1 MRTLLLLLAVVVAGN
16 ISSTAYG
23 QAAVTR
29 VRVLDVLGDP
39 VSGAS
44 VVVTS
49 GDAVVRVV
57 LTGPDG
63 RADVGGPSG
72 LPAGPGVAWL
82 VSAPGFGDV
91 RADAPSSATGEVV
104 VTVRPAARSE
114 DVTVTAGRRA
124 VRGAELPAD
133 ATVLSRR
140 DLEVTAA
147 GTLDD
152 VLRLT
157 PGFSLFRRSSS
168 RTSNPT
174 TQGVTLRGLSASGAS
189 RTLVLADGVP
199 LNDPFGGWVSW
210 NRVPQ
215 VAIDRVE
222 VVRGGAS
229 DLYGADAA
237 GGVIQL
243 LSVEPV
249 STVVRALVE
258 GGGQGSGRLSTLVGS
273 RRGSWS
279 GSVSAER
286 TTTDGAIP
294 IAPEVR
300 GPIDTEAGMDSGVV
314 AVHATG
320 TVAGAWRASIRGQV
334 FDEDRKNG
342 TLLQDNDT
350 NQRQASADLA
360 GFGRWGDLR
369 VRAFSAGQGY
379 DQAFSAVNASRSSET
394 LSSRQRVASTMDGGA
409 VEYVRA
415 VRAVTLLAGGDVRQ
429 VEGDVIE
436 TRPMGAPTLANGR
449 QTFAGGFAQGT
460 WAPSSRWVVVT
471 GGRADRVNTASEPG
485 GERNITAFSPKA
497 SVVYTPGAGL
507 TARASVYRAF
517 RAPTLN
523 ERLRSFRVGNALT
536 QNNPALD
543 PERVAGGDA
552 SLAWER
558 RRTALR
564 ATVFSTRLDD
574 AVTNVTISSTPTLIT
589 RQRRNAGR
597 IASRG
602 LELEGRVQVV
612 DALSVA
618 GTLAWTRARFA
629 SSDEPGLAG
638 NRVPQV
644 PTAQGALDV
653 RWQPIAPTLLAL
665 QVRWTGPQF
674 DDDRNAFTL
683 RRSQVADL
691 LGEHRITGAVRGFVA
706 AENLFDAD
714 YDVGRTPLRT
724 VGTPR
729 RVRAG
734 LRLVF

>member
-1 MRTLLLLLAVVVAGN
+1 MRTLLLLLAVVVAGS

-57 LTGPDG
+57 LTGPDE

-72 LPAGPGVAWL
+72 LPAGLCVAWL
-82 VSAPGFGDV
+82 VSAPGFGGV

-379 DQAFSAVNASRSSET
+379 D
-394 LSSRQRVASTMDGGA
+394 
-409 VEYVRA
+409 
-415 VRAVTLLAGGDVRQ
+415 
-429 VEGDVIE
+429 
-436 TRPMGAPTLANGR
+436 
-449 QTFAGGFAQGT
+449 
-460 WAPSSRWVVVT
+460 
-471 GGRADRVNTASEPG
+471 
-485 GERNITAFSPKA
+485 
-497 SVVYTPGAGL
+497 
-507 TARASVYRAF
+507 
-517 RAPTLN
+517 
-523 ERLRSFRVGNALT
+523 
-536 QNNPALD
+536 
-543 PERVAGGDA
+543 
-552 SLAWER
+552 
-558 RRTALR
+558 
-564 ATVFSTRLDD
+564 
-574 AVTNVTISSTPTLIT
+574 
-589 RQRRNAGR
+589 
-597 IASRG
+597 
-602 LELEGRVQVV
+602 
-612 DALSVA
+612 
-618 GTLAWTRARFA
+618 
-629 SSDEPGLAG
+629 
-638 NRVPQV
+638 
-644 PTAQGALDV
+644 
-653 RWQPIAPTLLAL
+653 
-665 QVRWTGPQF
+665 
-674 DDDRNAFTL
+674 
-683 RRSQVADL
+683 
-691 LGEHRITGAVRGFVA
+691 
-706 AENLFDAD
+706 
-714 YDVGRTPLRT
+714 
-724 VGTPR
+724 
-729 RVRAG
+729 
-734 LRLVF
+734 